1 MVSIDAGIGD
11 GHQAAKPG
19 PAARIGGAESG
30 GGKRCPTAAI
40 MIFGCL
46 VMGRIQNSARGR
58 YATFVFRP
66 RLIVQTTRHIA
77 IGAASIV
84 YPVAAIDKHHK
95 SGCRKS
101 ATSPAATGGKGQ
113 EQTGE
118 NRADTQQ
125 AEAGTGM
132 RGRGG
137 R

>member
-1 MVSIDAGIGD
+1 
-11 GHQAAKPG
+11 
-19 PAARIGGAESG
+19 
-30 GGKRCPTAAI
+30 

-46 VMGRIQNSARGR
+46 VMGRIRNSARVR

-84 YPVAAIDKHHK
+84 YSVAAIDKHHR

-101 ATSPAATGGKGQ
+101 ATSAAATGGKGQ
-113 EQTGE
+113 KQPGE